1 MEMMAVNE
9 NSLGVQCVLQHR
21 KKNTYKLSVI
31 RTVRSLFINLRC
43 GIEFLVLGNKCY
55 SLTACV

>member
-21 KKNTYKLSVI
+21 KKNAYKLFGI
-31 RTVRSLFINLRC
+31 RTLRSLFINYAV
-43 GIEFLVLGNKCY
+43 E
-55 SLTACV
+55 

>member
-21 KKNTYKLSVI
+21 KKN
-31 RTVRSLFINLRC
+31 RTNY
-43 GIEFLVLGNKCY
+43 LVLERYGHCLSITLWNRIFG
-55 SLTACV
+55 VG